1 MQNTFTVSVA
11 AESAES
17 PPLLTFSGC
26 QQPQCQVHVSI
37 NHSHNKRAESMSLG
51 YNCGVLFLMKEIIK
65 KAIQDDNLRGKNS
78 CNITYLIYKY
88 SSSYPNAKI
97 ILCHTIQES
106 NLNKNRKSGFLSR
119 NLIWL
124 PAGLSAPSSFSP
136 DFIVSPPK
144 EETD

>member
-1 MQNTFTVSVA
+1 MRLQK
-11 AESAES
+11 SAES

-26 QQPQCQVHVSI
+26 QWPQCQVHVSI
-37 NHSHNKRAESMSLG
+37 NHSHDKRAESMSLG

-65 KAIQDDNLRGKNS
+65 KADDNLRGKNS
-78 CNITYLIYKY
+78 CSITYLISKY

-124 PAGLSAPSSFSP
+124 PEGLSAPSSFLQTSL
-136 DFIVSPPK
+136 FLLQK

>member
-1 MQNTFTVSVA
+1 
-11 AESAES
+11 
-17 PPLLTFSGC
+17 
-26 QQPQCQVHVSI
+26 
-37 NHSHNKRAESMSLG
+37 MSLG

-65 KAIQDDNLRGKNS
+65 KADDNLRGKNS
-78 CNITYLIYKY
+78 FSITYLISKY

-124 PAGLSAPSSFSP
+124 PEGLSAPSSFSP

-144 EETD
+144 RGDRLTAVIGGL

>member
-1 MQNTFTVSVA
+1 MN
-11 AESAES
+11 
-17 PPLLTFSGC
+17 
-26 QQPQCQVHVSI
+26 
-37 NHSHNKRAESMSLG
+37 LG

-65 KAIQDDNLRGKNS
+65 KADDNLRGKNS
-78 CNITYLIYKY
+78 CSITYLISKY

-124 PAGLSAPSSFSP
+124 PEGLSAPGSFSP

-144 EETD
+144 RGDRLTAVIGGL